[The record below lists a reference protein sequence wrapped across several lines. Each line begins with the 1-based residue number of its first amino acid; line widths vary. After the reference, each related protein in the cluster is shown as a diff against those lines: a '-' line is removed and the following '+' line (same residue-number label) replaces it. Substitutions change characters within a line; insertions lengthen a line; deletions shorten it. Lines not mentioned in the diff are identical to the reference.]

1 MELLIVRHGP
11 AGNAAEKDAWRRA
24 GRSDSSRPLTKD
36 GRRRTRAAAA
46 GLARVVS
53 DIALVGTSPYA
64 RAAQTASILAKAL
77 GADVVECPPLTPG
90 RPHEEVIVWLRGRNE
105 ERIALVGHEPHLS
118 CLACFLLTGRDGS
131 FLSLKKP
138 QAIFL
143 ELKALE
149 PGRAR
154 LIWSLPPRQLRD
166 LGGF

>member
-24 GRSDSSRPLTKD
+24 GRPDSTRPLTND

-53 DIALVGTSPYA
+53 DFGLVATSPYA
-64 RAAQTASILAKAL
+64 RAAQTAKLVAKAL
-77 GADVVECPPLTPG
+77 RADLVECAALIPG
-90 RPHEEVIVWLRGRNE
+90 RPLEEALAWLRSRDE
-105 ERIALVGHEPHLS
+105 DKIALVGHEPHLS
-118 CLACFLLTGRDGS
+118 RFACFLMTGRDGA

-138 QAIFL
+138 QALLL
-143 ELKALE
+143 ELGAVV

-154 LIWSLPPRQLRD
+154 LIWSLPPRQLRA
-166 LGGF
+166 LGGD